1 MKKFLCLLVSFLCFS
16 AHVYADEI
24 HYLKKPEDFSYSL
37 DNICIAVEKATGKII
52 PLSYYG
58 EYLYAYTDQNTEFE
72 FKAVTPQ
79 KFSDLDNALYYT
91 QYIDEM
97 SSREILVG
105 FDDGTFR
112 PNQSLTRAEMAAVF
126 SRLFSITPS
135 NKKSVF
141 SDVTEDSWYSGYVT
155 ALYEKGVFKKDD
167 KFNPNSP
174 VTREQLTAMTYRM
187 LSDMGCINEI
197 GKYDFSNYLDYD
209 TLSDYA
215 VEPYNLLLSNDY
227 RIISD
232 WIENDFNDLA
242 DDEYTLQPE
251 KSVTRGECAEFLYNL
266 VYDFVDNNAPAIKR
280 DIAPDEEIPIL
291 DGSTSTYN
299 ITENIYW
306 YYYAHSQNH
315 PNYPK
320 QHSKTSNAYKR
331 LIDGEVEMIFVPDPS
346 EDIKNYAKE
355 KGVTLKY
362 IPIANEALVFF
373 TSANNRASNITTEQL
388 HDIYVN
394 NTPYN
399 WKELGGK
406 DAELVPYCRNND
418 SGSHAQMEKF
428 ILDGN
433 EINEDIRRERTSYI
447 MSSILTDVEKFNNE
461 NSDKYAMGYS
471 LFYYYINNY
480 RILGPLNLKM
490 LSVNNIEPTEE
501 SIANGSYPY
510 TTNYYAVIRDEDNPK
525 VEAFAKLMQGEFG
538 QEIIRRSGMGVITNT
553 D

>member
-1 MKKFLCLLVSFLCFS
+1 MKKFLCLFISFLCFS

-37 DNICIAVEKATGKII
+37 DNICIAVEKATEKII

-58 EYLYAYTDQNTEFE
+58 EYLYAYTNQNTEFE
-72 FKAVTPQ
+72 FKTVTPQ
-79 KFSDLDNALYYT
+79 KFSDLDNTLYYT

-97 SSREILVG
+97 SAREILVG

-112 PNQSLTRAEMAAVF
+112 PNQPLTRAEMSAVF
-126 SRLFSITPS
+126 SRLFSILPS

-187 LSDMGCINEI
+187 LSDMGCINET
-197 GKYDFSNYLDYD
+197 GEYDFSNYLDYD

-232 WIENDFNDLA
+232 WLENDFNDLA

-251 KSVTRGECAEFLYNL
+251 KSVTRGECAEFLSNL
-266 VYDFVDNNAPAIKR
+266 VFDFVDNNAPAIKR

-306 YYYAHSQNH
+306 YYYDNAYNL
-315 PNYPK
+315 PDFPK

-388 HDIYVN
+388 QDIYVKIIMRH
-394 NTPYN
+394 YFL
-399 WKELGGK
+399 E
-406 DAELVPYCRNND
+406 VQ
-418 SGSHAQMEKF
+418 HQM
-428 ILDGN
+428 
-433 EINEDIRRERTSYI
+433 
-447 MSSILTDVEKFNNE
+447 
-461 NSDKYAMGYS
+461 
-471 LFYYYINNY
+471 
-480 RILGPLNLKM
+480 
-490 LSVNNIEPTEE
+490 
-501 SIANGSYPY
+501 
-510 TTNYYAVIRDEDNPK
+510 
-525 VEAFAKLMQGEFG
+525 
-538 QEIIRRSGMGVITNT
+538 
-553 D
+553 